1 MVPINSIQWSL
12 PMEFAIV
19 KMFVTTHLQPMLTKT
34 AAHGNVVVC
43 ENNFV

>member
-1 MVPINSIQWSL
+1 
-12 PMEFAIV
+12 MEFAIV
-19 KMFVTTHLQPMLTKT
+19 KMFVAEHLATTHLQPMLTKT